1 MKWSIEAGLLVAAME
16 FLNNSIQV
24 SHISVLG
31 DFYKIDYRYN
41 FYRKTLFQCKILA
54 FNSSEYNF
62 EI

>member
-1 MKWSIEAGLLVAAME
+1 MKWSIEAGLLVVAME

-41 FYRKTLFQCKILA
+41 FYRKNTVSMQNISFK
-54 FNSSEYNF
+54 
-62 EI
+62 